1 MFDKLKVNDNSNK
14 MIIYNNNK
22 ITSKGL
28 VSFSENIVAMLKYL
42 QIV

>member
-14 MIIYNNNK
+14 MIIYNNK